1 MCAFTQNLGEM
12 IQFDEHIFFGES
24 FDLIFQARGH
34 FLSIMSFWQRL
45 GNPKMVF
52 PDSSSFVKHHGPI
65 LLESYY
71 LSQSNSDESLMKR
84 QSPWSNR
91 RRSDIDKYYLL
102 QIFTKNEESL
112 KARKII
118 LELAVLALARIMC
131 AYIHSQNGSAILAQA

>member
-1 MCAFTQNLGEM
+1 MTFVAKLTHRNIRTEKFGAARLKSPQVSDLNETHFVRWFQRLCVFTQDLGEM

-34 FLSIMSFWQRL
+34 LLSIMSFWQRL
-45 GNPKMVF
+45 GNLKMVF

-84 QSPWSNR
+84 QSPWS
-91 RRSDIDKYYLL
+91 ILDKDH
-102 QIFTKNEESL
+102 
-112 KARKII
+112 R
-118 LELAVLALARIMC
+118 
-131 AYIHSQNGSAILAQA
+131 